1 MSVCAMSINHIA
13 FYPSDWLA
21 GTRGMSD
28 AETGVYITL
37 ICRMYEMAGPIE
49 RDDDRLSRLCGCK
62 TKSRFV
68 KALDYL
74 LSEGKVVETEN
85 GIFNERVA
93 KEIQK
98 VVEKSTKGRDAAES
112 RWRRKPNK
120 NNGSTHANA
129 SPGHM
134 PQPCQ
139 PEPEL
144 EPEVI
149 DKESITKYMSDF
161 EEFWSEYPKRRGTNP
176 RKKAFEKYRAA
187 RKAGTS
193 KDDILDGVKRL
204 FKFVCDEDT
213 IETEFV
219 PMAATWLTQERWSDE
234 L

>member
-1 MSVCAMSINHIA
+1 MSITHIA

-98 VVEKSTKGRDAAES
+98 VVEKSTKGRDAAEA

-120 NNGSTHANA
+120 INGTTHANA
-129 SPGHM
+129 SHGHM
-134 PQPCQ
+134 PQPCY
-139 PEPEL
+139 PEPES

-161 EEFWSEYPKRRGTNP
+161 EEFWGEYPKRFGSNP
-176 RKKAFEKYRAA
+176 RKKAFEKYKAA

-204 FKFVCDEDT
+204 FRFVCNEDT

-219 PMAATWLTQERWSDE
+219 PMAATWLSQERWSDE